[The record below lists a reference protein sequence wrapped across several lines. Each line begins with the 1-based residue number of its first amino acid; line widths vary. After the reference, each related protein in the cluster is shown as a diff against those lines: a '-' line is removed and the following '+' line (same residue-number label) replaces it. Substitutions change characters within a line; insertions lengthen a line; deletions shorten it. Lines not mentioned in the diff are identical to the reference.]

1 MNPWITHCVVEEYYF
16 GWAPNRLQHFRF
28 LKVPPRWT
36 SNKEKLQI
44 ANTIPK
50 WKGYY
55 LGCLRHC
62 TKIWLTFNDLG
73 SSNCSICPSFVK
85 LRIIVARQRSCIDK
99 NSRFITPNDI
109 SVFAAVLHIIGYSGS
124 DISLRPVNATP
135 RLKFKISVFNSN
147 QIIILQFN
155 QKQTKNV

>member
-1 MNPWITHCVVEEYYF
+1 MRNPWITHCVVEEYYF
-16 GWAPNRLQHFRF
+16 GWAPNHRQHFRF

-36 SNKEKLQI
+36 SNKEKLKI
-44 ANTIPK
+44 ENNIPK
-50 WKGYY
+50 QMESKY
-55 LGCLRHC
+55 LRLLRHC
-62 TKIWLTFNDLG
+62 TRIWLTFNDLG

-109 SVFAAVLHIIGYSGS
+109 SVFAAVLHIIGYRGS

-135 RLKFKISVFNSN
+135 RLKFEISLFNSN
-147 QIIILQFN
+147 QIIIPRFLI
-155 QKQTKNV
+155 